1 MPVTMTMMTI
11 ERLNEHRT
19 FVIMLQESKTILAS
33 MQAQILKAMD
43 YNGLPHVPEPSR
55 TTENLSILLETQ
67 IADVNRL
74 EAIVTESEKEI
85 KAFVDSIP
93 DNRTRVIFN
102 LRFMCGLTWDAV
114 AKMIGGGNKLSTIRS
129 ICVRYLESCAT
140 MHNQR
145 S

>member
-1 MPVTMTMMTI
+1 MPVIMTMMTI

-19 FVIMLQESKTILAS
+19 FVLLLQESKTILAS

-43 YNGLPHVPEPSR
+43 YDGLPHVAEPSR
-55 TTENLSILLETQ
+55 TTENLSILLDAQ

-74 EAIVTESEKEI
+74 EAIVAESEREI

-102 LRFMCGLTWDAV
+102 LRFVCGMKWDSV
-114 AKMIGGGNKLSTIRS
+114 AKMIGGGNASSTMRS
-129 ICVRYLESCAT
+129 VCTRYLETCNTLQHS
-140 MHNQR
+140 H

>member
-43 YNGLPHVPEPSR
+43 YNGLPHVQEPSR

-74 EAIVTESEKEI
+74 EAIVAESEKEI

-102 LRFMCGLTWDAV
+102 LRFVCGMKWDSV
-114 AKMIGGGNKLSTIRS
+114 ARMIGGGNASSTMRS
-129 ICVRYLESCAT
+129 VCTRYLETCNTVQHS
-140 MHNQR
+140 H

>member
-1 MPVTMTMMTI
+1 
-11 ERLNEHRT
+11 
-19 FVIMLQESKTILAS
+19 
-33 MQAQILKAMD
+33 MQAQIIKAMD
-43 YNGLPHVPEPSR
+43 YDGLPHVPEPSR

-93 DNRTRVIFN
+93 DNRTRVIFH

-129 ICVRYLESCAT
+129 ICVRYLASCAT